1 MTGSFNDN
9 GNNSKNP
16 TSARQFRTDKFNSS
30 GLFYWHLPE
39 ALGLAGAKNESANSC
54 TFEMETIEYQLP
66 RAEQLKDSVSHR

>member
-16 TSARQFRTDKFNSS
+16 TPARQFRTDKFNSS
-30 GLFYWHLPE
+30 GPFYWHLPE

-54 TFEMETIEYQLP
+54 TFEMENDRISITKSGAIEGFG
-66 RAEQLKDSVSHR
+66 KS